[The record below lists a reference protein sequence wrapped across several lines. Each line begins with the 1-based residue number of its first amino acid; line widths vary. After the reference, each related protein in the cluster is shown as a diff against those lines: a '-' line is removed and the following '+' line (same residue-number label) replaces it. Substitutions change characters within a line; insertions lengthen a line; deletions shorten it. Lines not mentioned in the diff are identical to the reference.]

1 MNMKYFNIILV
12 ILLTSC
18 TTYNSIGSNDNQRK
32 MKQVQKES
40 HKMLKKVHK
49 ARRS

>member
-1 MNMKYFNIILV
+1 MKYFNSILL

-18 TTYNSIGSNDNQRK
+18 TTYNSIGSNENYRK
-32 MKQVQKES
+32 MKQVRKES

-49 ARRS
+49 ARRGSL